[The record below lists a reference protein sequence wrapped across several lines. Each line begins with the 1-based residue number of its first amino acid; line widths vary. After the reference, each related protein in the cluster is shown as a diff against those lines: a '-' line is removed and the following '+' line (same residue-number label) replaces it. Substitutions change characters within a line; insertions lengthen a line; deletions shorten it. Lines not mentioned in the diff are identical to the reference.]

1 VVDFRGAL
9 ALEGK
14 ATFTENHGFP
24 AKPSDEQ
31 GPPMISTYAPL
42 FLMIAV
48 ASLLAGLF
56 FTGATFLGGKVN
68 KTREK
73 MLPFECGSESSGG
86 RHLKLSVKFY
96 LTAILFVVFDIEAV
110 FIYPW
115 AIQFKALG
123 WTGLG
128 SMFGFLAVVVVAL
141 VYVVKKG
148 ALEWE
153 N

>member
-1 VVDFRGAL
+1 
-9 ALEGK
+9 
-14 ATFTENHGFP
+14 
-24 AKPSDEQ
+24 
-31 GPPMISTYAPL
+31 MISTYAPM
-42 FLMIAV
+42 FVMIGI
-48 ASLLAGLF
+48 ASLVAGLF

-115 AIQFKALG
+115 AIQFKSLG
-123 WTGLG
+123 WIGLG

-153 N
+153 S